1 MQNQQINY
9 LQSIGILGRRFDP
22 LLKTGL
28 PLMQNV
34 LQPFTKSV
42 LIPLVLTVV
51 ASATD
56 VGIHKSILG
65 LGTTTLILSN

>member
-1 MQNQQINY
+1 
-9 LQSIGILGRRFDP
+9 
-22 LLKTGL
+22 
-28 PLMQNV
+28 MQNV
-34 LQPFTKSV
+34 LQPLTKSV

-51 ASATD
+51 AFATD